1 VRQQTGSHTEEAFM
15 STVDDDNTGAVV
27 AFVSGALIGIAATLL
42 FVKAQQKRAM
52 AAKAN
57 GDDYYYDGGDIF
69 I

>member
-1 VRQQTGSHTEEAFM
+1 M
-15 STVDDDNTGAVV
+15 STVDDDNTGSVV

-42 FVKAQQKRAM
+42 FVRAQRQRAS
-52 AAKAN
+52 AAKAH

>member
-1 VRQQTGSHTEEAFM
+1 M

-42 FVKAQQKRAM
+42 FVRAQQNRTKSS
-52 AAKAN
+52 KSH

>member
-1 VRQQTGSHTEEAFM
+1 M
-15 STVDDDNTGAVV
+15 STVDDDNTGTVV

-42 FVKAQQKRAM
+42 FVKAQQNRAM
-52 AAKAN
+52 AGKAN